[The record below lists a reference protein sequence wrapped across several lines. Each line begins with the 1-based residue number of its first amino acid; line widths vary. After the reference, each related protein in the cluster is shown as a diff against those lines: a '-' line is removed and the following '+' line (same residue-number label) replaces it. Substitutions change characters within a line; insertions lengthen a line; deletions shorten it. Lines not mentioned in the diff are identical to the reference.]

1 MTPQEEAREC
11 ARLLNAWA
19 DKETLQYRL
28 VGVWTD
34 YDEIEIPRISHSCEW
49 RIKPRRMWTSQN
61 WSTFDQER
69 AKNWEISGHKVT
81 EWQEVVK

>member
-1 MTPQEEAREC
+1 MTPREEARKR

-34 YDEIEIPRISHSCEW
+34 YDGIEIPRIPHPSIW

-61 WSTFDQER
+61 WTTDDQER
-69 AKNWEISGHKVT
+69 AKLWEENGHKVT
-81 EWQEVVK
+81 EWQEVLK